1 MTSGTLRRNIRLADG
16 TGGASQGTT
25 GRHTRFGLLLLL
37 LMTSYVLSAFIN
49 GTWVSALQI
58 GLFVGV
64 TAIAVR
70 SGPVKRG
77 PARLAIAAAIGGS
90 AIAVTLA
97 LTHSTDAVSG
107 VAFIWSAF
115 MLLFAVVLIVRRVID
130 RPEVSLQSIFG
141 AVSAY
146 MILGLMFA
154 AIYAA
159 MDRFGGSFFLQGASH
174 DDLKTFQ
181 YFSFTTLTT
190 LGYGDYT
197 AAGSGGQAVAAIE
210 ALLGQVFLATLV
222 ARLVAAFRVPT
233 RLEAARS
240 ARAAG
245 RTDQADSGSP
255 AGSGNPASHGHQAGP
270 GHQARSGDP
279 AGPGNQA
286 SHGDPTSRGDPTS
299 HGGQA
304 SHGEPAGSGNP
315 ASHGGPAGPGHQG
328 SPAQP
333 AGPPPAA
340 TRISPRARARQARR
354 SRLRPLR

>member
-37 LMTSYVLSAFIN
+37 LITSYVLSAFIN

-130 RPEVSLQSIFG
+130 QPEVSLQSIFG

-240 ARAAG
+240 ARAAD

-354 SRLRPLR
+354 SRLRPQR